1 MMPNPWLDTSGMPNL
16 VRTLPY
22 HPLNL
27 AARRCDQRLSGPE
40 SLGRFQQES
49 AMSTK
54 TKFAAAALV
63 ALTLGATAIASTSEA
78 QAHGWGWGGFGV
90 GIAAGA
96 LLGAAAASTPTFV
109 VTSGFRR
116 CHLAPRYNVYGYYI
130 GSTRVCSYY

>member
-1 MMPNPWLDTSGMPNL
+1 MPNL

-27 AARRCDQRLSGPE
+27 AACRCDQRLSGPE

-96 LLGAAAASTPTFV
+96 LLGAAVGGV
-109 VTSGFRR
+109 VAWLVSATTKCGR
-116 CHLAPRYNVYGYYI
+116 CLV
-130 GSTRVCSYY
+130 S

>member
-1 MMPNPWLDTSGMPNL
+1 
-16 VRTLPY
+16 
-22 HPLNL
+22 
-27 AARRCDQRLSGPE
+27 
-40 SLGRFQQES
+40 
-49 AMSTK
+49 MSTK

-96 LLGAAAASTPTFV
+96 LLGAAAASTPTYV
-109 VTSGFRR
+109 VTTGFRR

-130 GSTRVCSYY
+130 GSTRVCSYYSDCVLRLPPARLTRSDARATVRSPNWRYCLT